1 MDKSNL
7 YGSKIKLPSL
17 DSILFST
24 EEERQDAMLE
34 KVRLV
39 PPEQLHEFPNH
50 PFEVRE
56 DEEMQKMVESVRLY
70 GVLTPLIA
78 RPLPE
83 GGFEMIAGH
92 RRKRACE
99 LAGVETVPVI
109 VREMDDDTAVILMVD
124 SNCQRENVSAME
136 KARAYKMKLEAIK
149 RKAGRPAKE
158 EQLAVREN
166 RGQLGH
172 NLRGVKTRD
181 LLAENTS
188 DSART
193 VQRYIRL
200 NELIPELQQ
209 MVEEKKLKFNP
220 AVELSYLQP
229 EEQRQFY
236 EYIDSESRTPSLSQA
251 QQLKAASRE
260 QALDA
265 DKLNTIMAA
274 APPSVPPRERQISI
288 PLSKIERFFPSTAT
302 TEQIVAHIIRML
314 EARQKAH
321 QRGLER

>member
-1 MDKSNL
+1 MGNNREV
-7 YGSKIKLPSL
+7 YGSRIKLPSL

-99 LAGVETVPVI
+99 LAGLEAVPVI
-109 VREMDDDTAVILMVD
+109 VREIDDDTAVILMVD
-124 SNCQRENVSAME
+124 SNCQRENVSAIE

-149 RKAGRPAKE
+149 RQGKRNDLTSGQVGQRLPFSVSKVADDAGE
-158 EQLAVREN
+158 S
-166 RGQLGH
+166 
-172 NLRGVKTRD
+172 VKQI
-181 LLAENTS
+181 
-188 DSART
+188 
-193 VQRYIRL
+193 QRYIRL

-260 QALDA
+260 QALDV
-265 DKLNTIMAA
+265 DKLNAIMTAT
-274 APPSVPPRERQISI
+274 PPSVPPRERQISI
-288 PLSKIERFFPSTAT
+288 PLSQLAKYFPDNATA
-302 TEQIVAHIIRML
+302 EQIVRQILRML
-314 EARQKAH
+314 EARQKGR

>member
-1 MDKSNL
+1 MENAKNNL

-24 EEERQDAMLE
+24 EEERQDAALE
-34 KVRLV
+34 KVQLV

-56 DEEMQKMVESVRLY
+56 DEEMRRMVESVRLY

-99 LAGVETVPVI
+99 LAGVEAVPVI

-124 SNCQRENVSAME
+124 SNCQRENVNAIE

-149 RKAGRPAKE
+149 RKAGRPAKNN
-158 EQLAVREN
+158 LAQVGTHFRADEKVAQDAGESRN
-166 RGQLGH
+166 QI
-172 NLRGVKTRD
+172 
-181 LLAENTS
+181 
-188 DSART
+188 
-193 VQRYIRL
+193 QRYIRL
-200 NELIPELQQ
+200 NELIPELQR
-209 MVEEKKLKFNP
+209 MVEDKKLKFNP

>member
-56 DEEMQKMVESVRLY
+56 DEEMQKMVESVKLY

-78 RPLPE
+78 RPLPD
-83 GGFEMIAGH
+83 GGFEIVAGH

-99 LAGVETVPVI
+99 LADVEAVPVI

-124 SNCQRENVSAME
+124 SNCQRENVSAIE

-158 EQLAVREN
+158 VQPAAREN
-166 RGQLGH
+166 CGQLGH

-314 EARQKAH
+314 EARQKAR

>member
-7 YGSKIKLPSL
+7 YSSKIKLPSL

-34 KVRLV
+34 KVRLI

-56 DEEMQKMVESVRLY
+56 DEEMQKMVESVKLY

-78 RPLPE
+78 RPLPD
-83 GGFEMIAGH
+83 GRFEIVAGH

-99 LAGVETVPVI
+99 LAGVVAVPVI

-149 RKAGRPAKE
+149 RKAGRPAKNNSR
-158 EQLAVREN
+158 QLVGNLESADLV
-166 RGQLGH
+166 GQ
-172 NLRGVKTRD
+172 
-181 LLAENTS
+181 NTGES
-188 DSART
+188 GRQ

-200 NELIPELQQ
+200 NELIPDLQQ

-265 DKLNTIMAA
+265 DKLNSIMAV

>member
-1 MDKSNL
+1 MANAKNNV

-56 DEEMQKMVESVRLY
+56 DEEMQKMVESVKLY

-78 RPLPE
+78 RPLPD
-83 GGFEMIAGH
+83 GRFEIVAGH

-99 LAGVETVPVI
+99 LAGVEAVPVI

-124 SNCQRENVSAME
+124 SNCQRENVSAIE

-149 RKAGRPAKE
+149 RQGKRHDLTSCQVGTKLQGGRADELMAG
-158 EQLAVREN
+158 
-166 RGQLGH
+166 
-172 NLRGVKTRD
+172 NLP
-181 LLAENTS
+181 E
-188 DSART
+188 SART

-288 PLSKIERFFPSTAT
+288 PLSKIERFFPRTAT

-314 EARQKAH
+314 EARQ
-321 QRGLER
+321 RDLER

>member
-50 PFEVRE
+50 PFEVRK
-56 DEEMQKMVESVRLY
+56 DEEMQKIIESVKQY

-83 GGFEMIAGH
+83 GGFEIVAGH

-99 LAGVETVPVI
+99 LAGMETIPVI

-124 SNCQRENVSAME
+124 SNCQRENVSAIE

-149 RKAGRPAKE
+149 RKAGRPAKNNPR
-158 EQLAVREN
+158 QLVGNLESADLV
-166 RGQLGH
+166 GQ
-172 NLRGVKTRD
+172 
-181 LLAENTS
+181 NTGES
-188 DSART
+188 GRQ

-209 MVEEKKLKFNP
+209 MVEDKKLQFNP

-229 EEQRQFY
+229 GEQRQFY

-260 QALDA
+260 QAFDA
-265 DKLNTIMAA
+265 DKLEAIMTAT
-274 APPSVPPRERQISI
+274 PPSVPPRERQISI
-288 PLSKIERFFPSTAT
+288 PLSQLAKYFPDNATA
-302 TEQIVAHIIRML
+302 EQIVRQILRML
-314 EARQKAH
+314 EARQKGR